1 MALIPN
7 DVGLRMRTD
16 LDTPLR
22 PIQPLVEIPSELA
35 DLRPGQLFS
44 ARIQEVLPENSY
56 RALVAGKSI
65 TLSLPEGA
73 KAGDTLELVVVDRT
87 PRSVIAQL
95 AAGNVNT
102 ASSSEATYP
111 FASLSRTGQLIA
123 SLLGADGE
131 TPPSAPLTRGQ
142 PLLPQG
148 AADAA
153 EIAPQLAKAVGE
165 SGVFYESHQA
175 QWVLGQ
181 RPLAHLL
188 AEPQAQ
194 HSPGQ
199 PVAPTPH
206 ESTPALPQARA
217 AEPGNASTI
226 ARTLLGPGDEQVRTA
241 DTAIATRAVATSP
254 LPEEIRPLVQ
264 QQLEAAASQRLA
276 WHGEIWPNQTF
287 EWEIERDPSP
297 KSQDDT
303 DPPQWRTSLRLTTPR
318 LGQIDAQLQMGAQ
331 GVRIDIAAD
340 SAQSTSDL
348 RNAAP
353 FLEGAF
359 AAAGIPLLGIQIREE
374 AENGA

>member
-56 RALVAGKSI
+56 KALVAGKSI

-73 KAGDTLELVVVDRT
+73 KTGDTLELVVVDRT

-95 AAGNVNT
+95 ATGHPNAATN
-102 ASSSEATYP
+102 SETTYP

-123 SLLGADGE
+123 SLLGAEGE
-131 TPPSAPLTRGQ
+131 APPSAPLTRGQ

-148 AADAA
+148 ATDAA
-153 EIAPQLAKAVGE
+153 EIAPQLAKAIGQ

-181 RPLAHLL
+181 RPLVQLL

-199 PVAPTPH
+199 PAVIPQQEGTPQSPTARTA
-206 ESTPALPQARA
+206 ESGTSVLV
-217 AEPGNASTI
+217 
-226 ARTLLGPGDEQVRTA
+226 RTLLGPGDEVARPTGEAITA
-241 DTAIATRAVATSP
+241 RQAAAAP
-254 LPEEIRPLVQ
+254 LPEEIRPLIQ

-297 KSQDDT
+297 KPQDDAAQT
-303 DPPQWRTSLRLTTPR
+303 LWRTSLRLTTPR
-318 LGQIDAQLQMGAQ
+318 LGRIDAQLQMGVQ
-331 GVRIDIAAD
+331 GVRIDISAD
-340 SAQSTSDL
+340 STQSTNDL
-348 RNAAP
+348 RRAMP
-353 FLEGAF
+353 LLEGAF

-374 AENGA
+374 AENAV